1 MEIKISVIIPTYNRP
16 GLLIKCLRNLSQ
28 QSFPKKN
35 YEVIVVTDGP
45 DIETR
50 SVVSLLSE
58 QELFFNVFCYSLN
71 EKKGPA
77 AARNKGVVYAKGRLL
92 VFTDDDCLP
101 QQDWL
106 NAYWNFYDVQNE
118 AVSAFTGQTVVP
130 RPALP
135 TDYEKNIA
143 YLETADFITANC
155 ALTKA
160 AFEKVNGFDEDFP
173 IAWREDSDMHFR
185 LIKNNIAIHTVKNAV
200 VVHPVRQ
207 AHWGVSLKEQ
217 KKSLF
222 NALLYKKHEHL
233 YKQKIRAQPVWN
245 YYIMI
250 ILFCVSVGA
259 ILSGATTIALIAFP
273 GWLILFV
280 EFTVRRLK
288 STSKR
293 TVHIFEMITTS
304 FFIPFLSVFWTL
316 YGAIKYKTFFL

>member
-1 MEIKISVIIPTYNRP
+1 MSIKISVIIPTWQRP
-16 GLLIKCLRNLSQ
+16 ELLIKCLKKLSE
-28 QSFPKKN
+28 QSFPKRC
-35 YEVIVVTDGP
+35 YEVIVITDGP
-45 DIETR
+45 DIETQ

-58 QELFFNVFCYSLN
+58 QELLFNVFCYSTN

-77 AARNKGVVYAKGRLL
+77 AARNKGVTYAKGRLL

-101 QQDWL
+101 HQDWL
-106 NAYWNFYDVQNE
+106 IAYWNFHGALDKAE
-118 AVSAFTGQTVVP
+118 SAFTGQTVVP
-130 RPALP
+130 RSTPP

-143 YLETADFITANC
+143 NLETAEFITANC

-160 AFEKVNGFDEDFP
+160 AFEKVNGFDESFP

-185 LIKNNIAIHTVKNAV
+185 LIKKNIAIYTVKNAV

-207 AHWGVSLKEQ
+207 AKWGVSLKEQ

-222 NALLYKKHEHL
+222 NALLYKKHVGL

-245 YYIMI
+245 YYMMI
-250 ILFCVSVGA
+250 ALFCVFIGA
-259 ILSGATTIALIAFP
+259 FISASTVIALIAFS
-273 GWLILFV
+273 GWFIFFV
-280 EFTVRRLK
+280 EFTVRRLRP
-288 STSKR
+288 TSKKR
-293 TVHIFEMITTS
+293 MHVLEIITTS